1 MGVSLA
7 GQVALVTGGGVGIGR
22 AIALALA
29 EAGATIAVTYR
40 SHTPDSEFRAAVE
53 AVSGSAPVTLQLDAT
68 SETEITNVAETLRK
82 HFGAVDLLVNNV
94 GGLVER
100 SELKNMTYALWR
112 EVMGV
117 NLDSLFLVTHH
128 VLPLMT
134 NRRGRIINVA
144 SLAARNGGHPGAV
157 AYASAKAAMFG
168 FTRGL
173 SRELA
178 SDGITVNALAPG
190 FIEDTPFH
198 QTFTTE
204 ESKKAT
210 IRGIPVGRAGLPG
223 DVASAA
229 VWLAGPDTS
238 FVTGAIIDI
247 NGGQYFG

>member
-1 MGVSLA
+1 MRVSLA
-7 GQVALVTGGGVGIGR
+7 GRTALVTGGGVGIGQ

-40 SHTPDSEFRAAVE
+40 SHTPNSDFTAQVE
-53 AVSGSAPVTLQLDAT
+53 AITGRPPVTLQLDAT
-68 SETEITNVAETLRK
+68 SETEITNAAETLRRQ
-82 HFGAVDLLVNNV
+82 FGAVDLLVNNV

-100 SELKNMTYALWR
+100 SELKNMPYALWR

-128 VLPLMT
+128 ILPLMT
-134 NRRGRIINVA
+134 NPQGRIINVA

-173 SRELA
+173 ARELA

-190 FIEDTPFH
+190 FIEETPFH
-198 QTFTTE
+198 QTFTTD

-210 IRGIPVGRAGLPG
+210 IRSIPVGRGGVPD